1 MAIDDDQQ
9 HIGRFWTSDSENRVG
24 GVLKLRSG
32 RAPRVELHDELTPGF
47 RPVNDA
53 EDGQWRTLGPAN
65 DGPHVESLLLHGEIS
80 SSPRAV
86 TLVDCFTYHRR
97 FQLFGEGVSEQFL
110 QARYALFGA
119 HVESQDLKFSGVRVR
134 LSSLAAWANL
144 EGFSGT
150 QSPGAKAS
158 LHLDYETPEVPQI
171 KLHNGATLRIV
182 PTIKLPVSVTP
193 DGVSISR
200 SVFVEITGA
209 PSSDWNGID
218 RSYVRPLR
226 SFLQLCTL
234 RESMV
239 DQVEV
244 QVGGNWIRLVASRI
258 GGNALANQTA
268 DSVIRFS
275 DIGIEPLAEWLD
287 CVDDLGPTPAVV
299 SDGITGSQDT
309 IETQLLEL
317 TTVAEGL
324 HRSIFPQEDRLTV
337 DQAENVRLIVREAIK
352 SEPSRVQ
359 DVVNGRFGYIE
370 EMSYP
375 HRLRAIAK
383 EAAVALPEIAGR
395 INR

>member
-1 MAIDDDQQ
+1 M
-9 HIGRFWTSDSENRVG
+9 
-24 GVLKLRSG
+24 
-32 RAPRVELHDELTPGF
+32 
-47 RPVNDA
+47 
-53 EDGQWRTLGPAN
+53 
-65 DGPHVESLLLHGEIS
+65 
-80 SSPRAV
+80 
-86 TLVDCFTYHRR
+86 
-97 FQLFGEGVSEQFL
+97 
-110 QARYALFGA
+110 
-119 HVESQDLKFSGVRVR
+119 
-134 LSSLAAWANL
+134 
-144 EGFSGT
+144 
-150 QSPGAKAS
+150 
-158 LHLDYETPEVPQI
+158 
-171 KLHNGATLRIV
+171 
-182 PTIKLPVSVTP
+182 
-193 DGVSISR
+193 
-200 SVFVEITGA
+200 FVEITGA

-395 INR
+395 INRWADAVSTARNRFAHGTGRGVKEEETDELIGLIESLRWCLTTVLLLNCHTPAQVIADRFKSHQRFEHYTAQVKVSLPRVYAE